1 MIETLLI
8 VFRSLVEH
16 EQTPHSLVVLALTLT
31 ALYWSYFY
39 LLPALTLRKIPK
51 AGRDAGLFPGLFGFG
66 LTDSKRDF
74 KKNGL
79 KILNKG
85 YLDHKNSMFRV
96 QTLNEERVVLSPS
109 YIEEINKNV
118 PEGTLNVTEGLSER
132 LMGPY
137 TNLDVVFNS
146 DMHIEVCRSPLT
158 QNLPKLVGPINEEA
172 EFWLRKRISGETELR
187 AHDLIVRVIAGTATR
202 MLGGLEASRDVEWFE
217 SAAEYS
223 YDVVVMAQQLRQ
235 WSPVLRRFVAPWLKS
250 KKKLDKH
257 LAVAKKTFHNMFV
270 QRLELLDSGGAR
282 ETEKPVDMVQWLVDA
297 AQGNDR
303 KPDVLAQNM
312 LFMTLAGVHT
322 SANTTM
328 HALFDLCANPKFTEP
343 LREEI
348 KQVIDEEGWCMAAI
362 SKLKK
367 LDSFIKESQRLNQTV
382 LMTFNR
388 KLAKSL
394 RFADGT
400 LLPHRTYITMPSVAV
415 SRDPDYFTNPDEFEA
430 FRFYEKRS
438 SAKSEANRHS
448 FAAIGPENLAFG
460 FGKTACPG
468 RFFAGAQIKMV
479 MANIILNYDVSFPS
493 GQTKRPDN
501 LYKGGLIQPDPR
513 QKIVFK
519 QVQ

>member
-1 MIETLLI
+1 MIEALAI
-8 VFRSLVEH
+8 VFRSLADH
-16 EQTPHSLVVLALTLT
+16 EQTPQGLVALCLTLT
-31 ALYWSYFY
+31 VLYWSYFH
-39 LLPALTLRKIPK
+39 LLPALTLRNIPR
-51 AGRDAGLFPGLFGFG
+51 AGKDPGLLPSLFGFG
-66 LTDSKRDF
+66 LADAKRDF

-79 KILNKG
+79 KILNEG
-85 YLDHKNSMFRV
+85 YLEHKNSMFRV

-118 PEGTLNVTEGLSER
+118 PEGTLNVIEGLSE
-132 LMGPY
+132 L
-137 TNLDVVFNS
+137 
-146 DMHIEVCRSPLT
+146 EA
-158 QNLPKLVGPINEEA
+158 KLIGPIHEEA
-172 EFWLRKRISGETELR
+172 EYWLRKRISGETELKV
-187 AHDLIVRVIAGTATR
+187 HDLIVRVIAGTATR
-202 MLGGLEASRDVEWFE
+202 MLGGPVASRDVEWLE

-223 YDVVVMAQQLRQ
+223 YDVVVTAQQLRQ
-235 WSPVLRRFVAPWLKS
+235 WSPFLRPFVAPWLES
-250 KKKLDKH
+250 KKKLDRH
-257 LAVAKKTFHNMFV
+257 LAVAKKTFRNVFV
-270 QRLELLDSGGAR
+270 QRLELFDRGGASDA
-282 ETEKPVDMVQWLVDA
+282 EKPVDMVQWMVETA
-297 AQGNDR
+297 RGNDR
-303 KPDVLAQNM
+303 NPDVLAQNM
-312 LFMTLAGVHT
+312 LFMTLAGLHT

-328 HALFDLCANPKFTEP
+328 HALFDLCANPQFTQP

-348 KQVIDEEGWCMAAI
+348 RQVIAEDGWSMPAI
-362 SKLKK
+362 SRLKK

-400 LLPHRTYITMPSVAV
+400 LLPRGTYITMPSVAV
-415 SRDPDYFTNPDEFEA
+415 SRDPEYFTNPEEFEG

-468 RFFAGAQIKMV
+468 RFFAGAQIKAV
-479 MANIILNYDVSFPS
+479 LANIILNYDVSFPG

-519 QVQ
+519 QVH